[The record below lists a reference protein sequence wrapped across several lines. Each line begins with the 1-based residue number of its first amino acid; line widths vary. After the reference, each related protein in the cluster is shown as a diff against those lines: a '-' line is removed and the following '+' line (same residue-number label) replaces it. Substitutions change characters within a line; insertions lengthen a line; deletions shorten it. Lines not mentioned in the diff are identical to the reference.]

1 MNRYTITI
9 NCELLN
15 ETGILVARTLKTIV
29 NALPRVTDKYMFVAS
44 QHVRPIVVQLKKVID
59 LDTGLPVFI
68 CSGEEVDDTE
78 GIKEVIDH
86 AAFAM
91 D

>member
-1 MNRYTITI
+1 MNTYTITI

-29 NALPRVTDKYMFVAS
+29 NTLPRVTDKYMFVAS
-44 QHVRPIVVQLKKVID
+44 QHFKPIVVQLKKVID

-78 GIKEVIDH
+78 GIKEVIGH